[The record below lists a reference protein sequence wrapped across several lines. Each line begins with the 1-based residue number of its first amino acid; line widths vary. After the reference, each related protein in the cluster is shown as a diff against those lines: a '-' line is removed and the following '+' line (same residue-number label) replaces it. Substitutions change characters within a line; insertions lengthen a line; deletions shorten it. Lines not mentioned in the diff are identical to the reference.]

1 MSKPIL
7 FTLFALA
14 AASLACGFSVTLP
27 GGVSV
32 TPGATVTD
40 VIDIPLPDARG
51 VSLTLNFGA
60 GEMFLAPGA
69 QGALVSGSAAYNLPE
84 FKPLINVE
92 GGVVE
97 IRQDNFRTGGMPKL
111 DGLKNTWDL
120 KLASTPM
127 DLTIQA
133 GAYDGK
139 FEFGGLALTSLTIK
153 DGAADVELRFSEP
166 NQAAMSLLRY
176 ETGASNVR
184 LYNLGNAN
192 LTSLNFTGGAG
203 NYTLDFNGN
212 LQRDAAITI
221 ESGVSNVTLVVP
233 QNANVKMTV
242 EAGLTNVSVPS
253 GWAQN
258 GNTYTQ
264 TGDGPTLTFVIKM
277 GAGNLNITR

>member
-1 MSKPIL
+1 MSKPI
-7 FTLFALA
+7 FFVILA
-14 AASLACGFSVTLP
+14 MAVTSLACGFSVTLP

-40 VIDIPLPDARG
+40 AIDIPIPDARG
-51 VSLTLNFGA
+51 VSLSLNFGA

-69 QGALVSGSAAYNLPE
+69 EGALVSGSATYNLPE
-84 FKPLINVE
+84 FKPILRVE

-111 DGLKNTWDL
+111 DGLINTWDL
-120 KLASTPM
+120 KLGRTPM

-133 GAYDGK
+133 GAYDGE

-153 DGAADVELRFSEP
+153 DGASDVKLRFSEP
-166 NQAAMSLLRY
+166 NQTQMSLLRY
-176 ETGASNVR
+176 ETGASNVT
-184 LYNLGNAN
+184 LYRLGNAN

-203 NYTLDFNGN
+203 NYTLDFNGD
-212 LQRDAAITI
+212 LQRDAAITL
-221 ESGVSNVTLVVP
+221 ESGVSNVTLIIP
-233 QNANVKMTV
+233 QNITVKMTV

-253 GWAQN
+253 DWTQN

-264 TGDGPTLTFVIKM
+264 TGEGPTLTFVIKM